1 MGALSEH
8 SRRARERFPGDEL
21 CVVFDI
27 DGTILDVRHL
37 VVHVFLG
44 YDRSNGT
51 QQFRG
56 LVVDDITHHE
66 DDVQALMAALDVPP
80 GLRESVAAYYVA
92 HLWDDEAVLAAS
104 RPFEGV
110 LGGSGGSSC
119 SRAPTSS

>member
-27 DGTILDVRHL
+27 DGTILDLRHL

-56 LVVDDITHHE
+56 LVV
-66 DDVQALMAALDVPP
+66 ALMAALDVPP